1 MHELPVI
8 QSILEIV
15 LKHAETHRVKKVH
28 AIGLMVGALSDLED
42 EWMQRYFD
50 YNSKGTIAE
59 GAKLKIERIPA
70 VLLCSACGH
79 RFEVDKTKMDGM
91 ACPTCRAQKFT
102 LVSGREY
109 HIKNM
114 EAE

>member
-8 QSILEIV
+8 NSILEVI
-15 LKHAETHRVKKVH
+15 LKHAKTNSVKKVH
-28 AIGLMVGALSDLED
+28 AISLIVGDLSDLED

-50 YNSKGTIAE
+50 YVSKGSVAE

-70 VLLCSACGH
+70 IVSCTVCGH
-79 RFEVDKTKMDGM
+79 NFQVDKTRMD
-91 ACPTCRAQKFT
+91 ATVCPECGAQKFT
-102 LVSGREY
+102 LVSGRGY
-109 HIKNM
+109 HIKDM

>member
-8 QSILEIV
+8 QSVLTIV
-15 LKHAETHRVKKVH
+15 VKHAETHHVKKVH
-28 AIGLMVGALSDLED
+28 AIGLMVGSLSDLED

-50 YNSKGTIAE
+50 YVSKGTVAE

-70 VLLCSACGH
+70 VLSCSACGH
-79 RFEVDKTKMDGM
+79 QFEIDKTKMDGITCP
-91 ACPTCRAQKFT
+91 ACGAQKFT